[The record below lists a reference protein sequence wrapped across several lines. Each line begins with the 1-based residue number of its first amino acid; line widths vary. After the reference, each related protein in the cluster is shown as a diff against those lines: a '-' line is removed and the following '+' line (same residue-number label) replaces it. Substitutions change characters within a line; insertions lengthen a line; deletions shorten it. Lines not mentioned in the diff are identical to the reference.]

1 MYSADASVMSCT
13 TPASTWSRSTPP
25 PQDWNRS
32 GTSPAWMLVC
42 SAALYASFSITV
54 MLIVTFGCSA
64 M

>member
-1 MYSADASVMSCT
+1 MYSADASVMSCS
-13 TPASTWSRSTPP
+13 TPALTWSRSTPP

-32 GTSPAWMLVC
+32 GTSPAWTLVC

-54 MLIVTFGCSA
+54 TLIVTFGFSA